1 MIDAGFRAEFATGYL
16 QREIILHQCDVS
28 NGIDESVHNS
38 ATKGFAVGRLVK
50 VTKDSNGKYTI
61 TEIGKDDSTD
71 YDLSAVLDSFIGL
84 DGISLSI
91 GVDDDVPA
99 VTEE

>member
-1 MIDAGFRAEFATGYL
+1 MAKKSTKVAFSKATISF
-16 QREIILHQCDVS
+16 E
-28 NGIDESVHNS
+28 
-38 ATKGFAVGRLVK
+38 
-50 VTKDSNGKYTI
+50 NGKYTI
-61 TEIGKDDSTD
+61 TEITKDDSTD
-71 YDLSAVLDSFIGL
+71 YNLSAVLDSFIGL

>member
-1 MIDAGFRAEFATGYL
+1 MAKKSTKVAFSKATITF
-16 QREIILHQCDVS
+16 E
-28 NGIDESVHNS
+28 
-38 ATKGFAVGRLVK
+38 
-50 VTKDSNGKYTI
+50 NGKYTI
-61 TEIGKDDSTD
+61 TEITKDDSTD

-91 GVDDDVPA
+91 GVDDEVPA

>member
-1 MIDAGFRAEFATGYL
+1 MAKKSTKVAFSKATITF
-16 QREIILHQCDVS
+16 E
-28 NGIDESVHNS
+28 
-38 ATKGFAVGRLVK
+38 
-50 VTKDSNGKYTI
+50 NGKYTI

>member
-1 MIDAGFRAEFATGYL
+1 MAKKSTKVAFSKANISF
-16 QREIILHQCDVS
+16 DV
-28 NGIDESVHNS
+28 E
-38 ATKGFAVGRLVK
+38 
-50 VTKDSNGKYTI
+50 NGKYTI
-61 TEIGKDDSTD
+61 TEISKDDSTD

-84 DGISLSI
+84 EGVSLSI

>member
-1 MIDAGFRAEFATGYL
+1 MAKKI
-16 QREIILHQCDVS
+16 
-28 NGIDESVHNS
+28 
-38 ATKGFAVGRLVK
+38 TKVAFSKASI
-50 VTKDSNGKYTI
+50 TFENGKYTI

-71 YDLSAVLDSFIGL
+71 YDLSAVLDSFVGL
-84 DGISLSI
+84 EGVSLSI